1 MKTTKSMIMRTLLS
15 AAAVFSIL
23 GLVLVMMVGVAAAA
37 EVTPDGIYVSD
48 DDMFTYTVTNGQA
61 QIISYNCNM
70 ESTTAVNIPSTLTVT
85 IRGVETTSTVT
96 SLEENFLL
104 YEMVGATSFQV
115 DADNVSFSS
124 RDGIL
129 YDKAGT
135 TLIRCLLH
143 MVAPSPEDSF
153 FTRKP
158 AMH

>member
-85 IRGVETTSTVT
+85 IRGKGS
-96 SLEENFLL
+96 
-104 YEMVGATSFQV
+104 
-115 DADNVSFSS
+115 
-124 RDGIL
+124 
-129 YDKAGT
+129 
-135 TLIRCLLH
+135 
-143 MVAPSPEDSF
+143 
-153 FTRKP
+153 
-158 AMH
+158 

>member
-70 ESTTAVNIPSTLTVT
+70 VSTTAVNIPSTLTVT

-124 RDGIL
+124 REFMI
-129 YDKAGT
+129 KQAQ
-135 TLIRCLLH
+135 H
-143 MVAPSPEDSF
+143 
-153 FTRKP
+153 
-158 AMH
+158 